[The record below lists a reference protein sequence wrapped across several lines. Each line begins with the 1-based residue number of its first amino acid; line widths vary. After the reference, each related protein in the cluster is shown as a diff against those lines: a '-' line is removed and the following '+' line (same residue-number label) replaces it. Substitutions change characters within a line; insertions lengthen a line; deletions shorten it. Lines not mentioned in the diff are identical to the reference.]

1 MLHALRRALLLT
13 LAILLLFAS
22 SAAAACAWVLWAK
35 MTPQDWEVSNTYP
48 TEAACKDTILVWMA
62 QVDPNDRLG
71 PATLALTIDGKRHLA
86 MYLCTPDTIDP
97 RAPKGGGR

>member
-62 QVDPNDRLG
+62 RVDPNDRLG
-71 PATLALTIDGKRHLA
+71 PATLVWVPKTLA
-86 MYLCTPDTIDP
+86 GDFRKFWPVPVMVAP
-97 RAPKGGGR
+97 RRV